1 MDDREAFE
9 DELSV
14 IDLWRLERIQKAKY
28 HLAAWFGA
36 RDVPLVEGEAY
47 PACSIDGE
55 LYPGTPLVLDDPCF
69 CGNAMGFGSCAICNE
84 KTRFTMTQENIVV
97 LKKSALKEICKR
109 NEIGFSEEA
118 FKSMNAIA
126 LEVLVAAT
134 EHAKL
139 GKRKTIKS
147 QDFKPYHIKD

>member
-1 MDDREAFE
+1 MDDYEAFE
-9 DELSV
+9 DELSP
-14 IDLWRLERIQKAKY
+14 IDLWRLERIQKAKH

-36 RDVPLVEGEAY
+36 RDIPLEEGEIY
-47 PACSIDGE
+47 PASSIDGE
-55 LYPGTPLVLDDPCF
+55 LFAGLPVMLDDPCF
-69 CGNAMGFGSCAICNE
+69 CGNAMGFGSCGICNAQ
-84 KTRFTMTQENIVV
+84 RRIMSQENIVV

-109 NEIGFSEEA
+109 NEIRFSEEA

-134 EHAKL
+134 EHARQ